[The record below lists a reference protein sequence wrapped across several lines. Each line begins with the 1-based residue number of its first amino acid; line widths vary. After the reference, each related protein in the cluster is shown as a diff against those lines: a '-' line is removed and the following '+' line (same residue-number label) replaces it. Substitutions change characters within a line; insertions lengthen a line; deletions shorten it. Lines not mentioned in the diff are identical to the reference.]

1 MCSQGGTQERAGL
14 VAGLLQDVS
23 ELTEAHHRLQLLLD
37 NAPVG
42 LALFDEDG
50 QVLASGGSVP
60 AATTAAL
67 AVAKR
72 SSAFVALRRQPD
84 ALALLRQALDGTR
97 GHDVLSIAGRWHF
110 ADLIPVSDGSGR
122 PRVVGVVADV
132 NDLHTAMAEL
142 RTQTDRQTA
151 MADLAQRV
159 LEISDE
165 QALWDLG
172 VRTLAE
178 QLDADEVTIVPL
190 RAAAAGPPDP
200 AQAADGPDHPFGQAP
215 PGARAPGRPRDDAQD
230 LRAMLWRTDA
240 AGRVPAR
247 PCPDEGWLPREM
259 RVSAGRVDAPT
270 GTVVVRRG
278 RGLAADEQ
286 AFVRSAAALLGAA
299 SIRIRMEEAARHAS
313 LHDAL
318 TGLPNRDALLRRL
331 RRDLRRERAD
341 GCRVGVLFIDLDGFK
356 AVNDTLGHQAGDEL
370 LRTIGH
376 RLAHG
381 VRPGDVVGRLSGD
394 EFAVLCEGVRD
405 VDDLAVIAERVRHC
419 LSRPVELRHAVSVG
433 GSVGLAVSGPDLD
446 DAEDLL
452 NAADMAMY
460 EAKRLGRGGSAAFD
474 GRIRASLAT
483 RLRDT
488 SDLRRA
494 LSGDALILL
503 YAPVAA
509 RDGTIVGAEA
519 LPCWPRADDGLV
531 GLDAIGPIA
540 AEAGLTVDL
549 DHWLVHAVGRM
560 AGPARAGGP
569 LGQRPPRLYLRISER
584 GAADPDL
591 RHALAALAARAD
603 PGAAIPHVLLPDQ
616 FIEHDRG
623 RAGEAVAEL
632 VDAGA
637 AVWFDFTEN
646 GPVRAASRHT
656 LPSAVAGI
664 RLGDR
669 QVRDA
674 DSDVRVE
681 AILAGIVRFAHGM
694 RLEVAANEVNRPA
707 ELAAVR
713 AVGCDVVEGAAVG
726 PPAPDPPW

>member
-1 MCSQGGTQERAGL
+1 MCSQGGPQESAGL
-14 VAGLLQDVS
+14 VAGLLQDIS
-23 ELTEAHHRLQLLLD
+23 ELTQAHHRLQLLLD

-50 QVLASGGSVP
+50 QVLASGGLVP
-60 AATTAAL
+60 VATAAAL

-97 GHDVLSIAGRWHF
+97 GHDVLSIAGRWHY
-110 ADLIPVSDGSGR
+110 ADLIPVSDGSDR
-122 PRVVGVVADV
+122 PRVVGIVADV

-172 VRTLAE
+172 VRTLTE
-178 QLDADEVTIVPL
+178 QLDADEVTIVPR
-190 RAAAAGPPDP
+190 RATTGGPPDAAP
-200 AQAADGPDHPFGQAP
+200 NAADGPDGPFGRAAPDAQAA
-215 PGARAPGRPRDDAQD
+215 GHPRDDAQD

-240 AGRVPAR
+240 TGRVPTR
-247 PCPDEGWLPREM
+247 PRPDDDRLPREL

-331 RRDLRRERAD
+331 RRGLRRERAD

-370 LRTIGH
+370 LRTIGR
-376 RLAHG
+376 RLAHE

-405 VDDLAVIAERVRHC
+405 VDDLAVIAERVRRC
-419 LSRPVELRHAVSVG
+419 LSRPVALRHAVSVG

-474 GRIRASLAT
+474 GRIRANLAT

-488 SDLRRA
+488 TGLRRA
-494 LSGDALILL
+494 LSSDALILR

-509 RDGTIVGAEA
+509 LDGTIVGAEA
-519 LPCWPRADDGLV
+519 LPCWPHPDNGLV

-549 DHWLVHAVGRM
+549 DHWLVQAVGRT
-560 AGPARAGGP
+560 AGPGGP
-569 LGQRPPRLYLRISER
+569 PRQRPPRLYLRISER

-591 RHALAALAARAD
+591 RHALTALAARAE
-603 PGAAIPHVLLPDQ
+603 PGAAIPHVLLPDR

-646 GPVRAASRHT
+646 GPLRAVSRHT
-656 LPSAVAGI
+656 LPVAVTGI
-664 RLGDR
+664 RLGDL

-674 DSDVRVE
+674 DSDVRVG
-681 AILAGIVRFAHGM
+681 AILAGIVRFAHVM

-713 AVGCDVVEGAAVG
+713 AVGCDVVEGAVVG